1 MRKTTRPL
9 SYLPM
14 ALTGVI
20 ATLAACATRA
30 DAPRS
35 WAGEWEGFVET
46 SRQPVL
52 LFVRLEET
60 PDLGGEVSVFRN
72 ELPLEELEA
81 RGDSL
86 RFAVQLGPQRISFAG
101 TRVERTVAGDAVATI
116 EGQEGELR
124 FTFELNR
131 LPDFEPPQSR
141 EEAWTQDLEHARSRF
156 LRYDRSYS
164 AQRAAEARRAL
175 EDLERRVAEL
185 DDAEI
190 VVGLSRIAALAD
202 NAHTR
207 LYLVR
212 NRTALRRIP
221 VRLWWFD
228 DGLFV
233 IGATEPWSQTLG
245 CRVDAVDDVP
255 ATVARDSVSTLFTAN
270 ESWRD
275 YKSTY
280 FLTTPTVLF
289 GLGIGSDSTAITLA
303 LDCPDGTHAV
313 TVEAA
318 PLVRLDGPTENWR
331 NLSPQWDGE
340 KLLLAGAGAWRSAL
354 SRAVAPLYLGRPE
367 VNYWFERLE
376 GSDALYLQY
385 NRSQSNERGESFSDF
400 GDRLLAELDR
410 APADVIVD
418 LRFNTGGNLGIARG
432 LFDQLG
438 ERFGDGASHRLVAL
452 VDQATFSAGLFH
464 AAQLRLAG
472 VTLIGREPGDRLDYW
487 SEGGNIVLPNSGYT
501 LHFANGYHSYSGD
514 PRPDV
519 SKIFE
524 SLAVGSLALDVEV
537 RTTSAEYFAGRDPLL
552 EAALEALTRR

>member
-1 MRKTTRPL
+1 MRKTARPL
-9 SYLPM
+9 WYLPM
-14 ALTGVI
+14 TFTGVI
-20 ATLAACATRA
+20 ATIAACAATA
-30 DAPRS
+30 DAPHS
-35 WAGEWEGFVET
+35 WAGEWEGFLET
-46 SRQPVL
+46 SNQSVL
-52 LFVRLEET
+52 LLARLEET
-60 PDLGGEVSVFRN
+60 PDLGGEVSVFGN
-72 ELPLEELEA
+72 ELSLEDLEA

-86 RFAVQLGPQRISFAG
+86 RFAVQLGPQRIAFAG
-101 TRVERTVAGDAVATI
+101 VRVERTVAGDAVATL

-131 LPDFEPPQSR
+131 LPDFEPPRSR

-164 AQRAAEARRAL
+164 TQRAAEARRAL

-190 VVGLSRIAALAD
+190 VVELSRIAALAD

-207 LYLVR
+207 LYLLR

-245 CRVDAVDDVP
+245 CRVDAVDNVP
-255 ATVARDSVSTLFTAN
+255 ATVARDSVATLFAAN

-275 YKSTY
+275 YKSAY
-280 FLTTPTVLF
+280 FLTAPTVLL

-303 LDCPDGTHAV
+303 LDCPDRTRAV

-331 NLSPQWDGE
+331 NLSPQWGGE
-340 KLLLAGAGAWRSAL
+340 EPLLAGAWRSAL
-354 SRAVAPLYLGRPE
+354 SQAAAPLYLRHPG

-376 GSDALYLQY
+376 GSDALYVQY
-385 NRSQSNERGESFSDF
+385 NRSQNNERDESFSDF
-400 GDRLLAELDR
+400 GNRLFAELDR
-410 APADVIVD
+410 APAHVIVD
-418 LRFNTGGNLGIARG
+418 LRFNTGGSLGIARG

-452 VDQATFSAGLFH
+452 IDQATFSAGLFH
-464 AAQLRLAG
+464 AAQLRLTGA
-472 VTLIGREPGDRLDYW
+472 VLIGREPGDRLDYW

-501 LHFANGYHSYSGD
+501 LHFANGYHSYSGN

-519 SKIFE
+519 TKIFK
-524 SLAVGSLALDVEV
+524 SLAVGSLAPDVEV
-537 RTTSAEYFAGRDPLL
+537 RATSAEYFAGRDPLL
-552 EAALEALTRR
+552 EAALEALSRR